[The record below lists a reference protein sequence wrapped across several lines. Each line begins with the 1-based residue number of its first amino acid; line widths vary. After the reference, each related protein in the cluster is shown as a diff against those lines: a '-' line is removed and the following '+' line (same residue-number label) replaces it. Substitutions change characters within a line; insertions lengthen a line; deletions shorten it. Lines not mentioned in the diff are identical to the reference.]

1 MRVTQ
6 YNALAQCY
14 VRSAQF
20 PHSPS
25 SALTT
30 DATIPPSALT
40 SMRLA

>member
-25 SALTT
+25 SALKCVCLLYTSD
-30 DATIPPSALT
+30 DADE
-40 SMRLA
+40 